1 MRRKLAA
8 LISLSLIL
16 WILPATTA
24 VAANP
29 KAGAKCSKAK
39 QVKIYK
45 GMSYTCIKSG
55 KKLIWSKGKKVIS
68 EETSSTPTATPTPS
82 PSPTPTPTPTP
93 SPTPTPTPTKVGYT
107 MDQVKANSTSAS
119 CWTVINNNVYNL
131 TSWISSH
138 PGGAGA
144 IRGLCGVDGTSTFRG
159 RHGTGGSPSA
169 TLESYLLGPL
179 SK

>member
-1 MRRKLAA
+1 MRRNLAA
-8 LISLSLIL
+8 LISLTLTL

-29 KAGAKCSKAK
+29 KAGAKCTKAK
-39 QVKIYK
+39 QVKVYK
-45 GMSYTCIKSG
+45 GFQYTCIKLG
-55 KKLIWSKGKKVIS
+55 AKLVWSKGVKVVI
-68 EETSSTPTATPTPS
+68 
-82 PSPTPTPTPTP
+82 PTPTPTPTP
-93 SPTPTPTPTKVGYT
+93 TPIPTPTPTKVGYT